1 MTAYRYGKSSDRRRG
16 PDIWLKTISWL
27 GVTGWLIM
35 VAAMM
40 VADKAKPPFETV
52 ATRFFNV
59 RLRST
64 WDKEL
69 SMWLFCL
76 MCLGLCMSSV
86 GLAINS
92 RRLSR
97 KDDQLR
103 INLIIIWLICKHYIT

>member
-1 MTAYRYGKSSDRRRG
+1 
-16 PDIWLKTISWL
+16 
-27 GVTGWLIM
+27 
-35 VAAMM
+35 
-40 VADKAKPPFETV
+40 
-52 ATRFFNV
+52 
-59 RLRST
+59 
-64 WDKEL
+64 
-69 SMWLFCL
+69 MWLFCL